1 MKNSSKKRA
10 YLPYGRQVI
19 EDDDIEAV
27 VNVLRGDWLTTG
39 PNVEAFETALAA
51 RVGAKFS
58 VSCSSGTAALHMA
71 AAAVGLGPGDVAVV
85 PSLTFAATA
94 NSALYVGAEVVFADV
109 NPNTGLMTG
118 DTLQEALDRSRG
130 RNVRAVFP
138 VHLNGQC
145 ADPEEISRI
154 AAEAGLHVI
163 EDACHALGSSYQV
176 SDGTSALAGECRH
189 CDAAVFSFHPVKTIA
204 VGEGGAVTTNDAALA
219 GHMRRLRNHGLTRAA
234 ADFAN
239 HEMAFADDGTANPW
253 YYEVAELG
261 YNFRLNDISCAL
273 GLSQLR
279 KVGDFI
285 DRRRKLVQQYRDGLG
300 GLDPLLKPVPQ
311 KAEIST
317 AWHIFPV
324 LIDFDRLGCPRA
336 EFMKK
341 LSDRGIGS
349 QVHYIPLHMQP
360 FYQDS
365 LGDQGRLVGAEAYY
379 EKVLSLPLFPSLR
392 DDDVAYVVQV
402 LHDIIDNG

>member
-1 MKNSSKKRA
+1 
-10 YLPYGRQVI
+10 LPYGRQVI

-39 PNVEAFETALAA
+39 PNVEAFEAALAA
-51 RVGAKFS
+51 RVGAKFA

-71 AAAVGLGPGDVAVV
+71 AAALGLGPGDVVVV

-94 NSALYVGAEVVFADV
+94 NAALYVGAKVIFADV
-109 NPNTGLMTG
+109 DPNTGLMTG
-118 DTLQEALDRSRG
+118 DTLQEVLDQNCG

-145 ADPEEISRI
+145 ADPEEILGI
-154 AAEAGLHVI
+154 AAKAGLLVN

-176 SDGTSALAGECRH
+176 SDGTMALAGECRH
-189 CDAAVFSFHPVKTIA
+189 SDAAVFSFHPVKTIA
-204 VGEGGAVTTNDAALA
+204 VGEGGAVTTNNAALA

-234 ADFAN
+234 ADFTN
-239 HEMAFADDGTANPW
+239 REMAFADDGTANPW

-279 KVGDFI
+279 KVDVFI
-285 DRRRKLVQQYRDGLG
+285 YRRRKLVQQYRDGLG
-300 GLDPLLKPVPQ
+300 SLAPLLKPVPQ
-311 KAEIST
+311 PMLQGVENST

-349 QVHYIPLHMQP
+349 QVHYIPLHLQP
-360 FYQDS
+360 FYQSS
-365 LGDQGRLVGAEAYY
+365 LGDQSRLVGAEAYY
-379 EKVLSLPLFPSLR
+379 EKVLSLPLFPSLS

-402 LHDIIDNG
+402 LHDIVGNG